1 MSYWQTSRRRIPLD
15 RTLVMAV
22 INVTP
27 DSFSD
32 GGEYFSV
39 DAALL
44 RAEQAIS
51 EGADIL
57 DVGGEST
64 RPGSSRVPQDE
75 ETRRVVP
82 VIEAISKRFDIPV
95 SVDTWKADVARRA
108 VEAGAEI
115 VNDISGLRWEPELA
129 DVAATNGS
137 GLVLMHSLGDFES
150 MHSQEPV
157 VDIFF
162 EIEVEFGRATAA
174 AAASGVKVEQIVLD
188 IGIGFGKSF
197 DQNLEL
203 LANLR
208 RVVAGLPDYPILV
221 GASRKSFIGKI
232 LNGAPPE
239 ARLGGSIA
247 AAVLAVWNGAMIVRV
262 HDVKQSVEAVRTA
275 EVLRSKRSG
284 SPPTT

>member
-64 RPGSSRVPQDE
+64 RPGSGRVPQDE

-137 GLVLMHSLGDFES
+137 GLILMHSLGDFES
-150 MHSQEPV
+150 MHSRQPV
-157 VDIFF
+157 ADIFL
-162 EIEVEFGRATAA
+162 EIEVEFGRAVAI
-174 AAASGVKVEQIVLD
+174 AAASGVKAEQIVLD
-188 IGIGFGKSF
+188 VGIGFGKSF
-197 DQNLEL
+197 DQNLKL

-208 RVVAGLPDYPILV
+208 RIVDGLPDYPLLV
-221 GASRKSFIGKI
+221 GTSRKSFIGKI

-239 ARLGGSIA
+239 DRLGGSIA
-247 AAVLAVWNGAMIVRV
+247 TAVLAVWNGAKIVRV

-284 SPPTT
+284 SPPIT